1 MHWRL
6 LLLAALAVCGL
17 SLRRLPAGSSKRL
30 GAAVSVAVAEDAQP
44 EARGLWPCYDA
55 LDRRI
60 LALALPAVLNFAIAP
75 LVGATDTLF
84 VGRMGDPLA
93 LAGQGAANQLF
104 SSAFWVLSF
113 FPSVVTPMVAAVH
126 GAGDQEALRARVG
139 EAMLLGAVM
148 GLLGT
153 LVLVGAPERCLSA
166 VLQKGAP
173 AFAYAVPYLAVR
185 GATFLPAILSTIC
198 FATLRGTLDVMVR
211 SLPLRHPFD
220 SPHLGAAADLAGIE
234 SGERGLRPAHDIHLG
249 NGRDRSRRRHLS
261 LRGRGAGALPAG
273 HGQAEN
279 APAEKRPRAAAV
291 GSHSSSGRW
300 RSGGAAASDRLQH
313 RLSGSH

>member
-1 MHWRL
+1 MHWQRL

-17 SLRRLPAGSSKRL
+17 SLQRPRPLPSASSQRL
-30 GAAVSVAVAEDAQP
+30 GAAVSVAADPQP
-44 EARGLWPCYDA
+44 EARSLWPCYDA

-93 LAGQGAANQLF
+93 LAGQGAANQIF

-113 FPSVVTPMVAAVH
+113 FPAVVTPMIAGVH
-126 GAGDQEALRARVG
+126 GAGDEEGLRARVG

-153 LVLVGAPERCLSA
+153 LVLVGMPERCLSA
-166 VLQKGAP
+166 VLRNGAP
-173 AFAYAVPYLAVR
+173 ALAYAVPYLAVR

-198 FATLRGTLDVMVR
+198 FATLRGTLDVMVI
-211 SLPLRHPFD
+211 SNDFFATPLTQCHFYRC
-220 SPHLGAAADLAGIE
+220 
-234 SGERGLRPAHDIHLG
+234 R
-249 NGRDRSRRRHLS
+249 
-261 LRGRGAGALPAG
+261 
-273 HGQAEN
+273 
-279 APAEKRPRAAAV
+279 
-291 GSHSSSGRW
+291 
-300 RSGGAAASDRLQH
+300 
-313 RLSGSH
+313 